1 MSART
6 VFGPERYITKS
17 AACQEIVVRLR
28 AKGEGLKERFFA
40 FALGLYRNLKF
51 FLPSPPFLKGD
62 SWSLQAGKNF
72 ASRKESPPAPL

>member
-1 MSART
+1 
-6 VFGPERYITKS
+6 
-17 AACQEIVVRLR
+17 VRLR

-62 SWSLQAGKNF
+62 SWSLQAGKN
-72 ASRKESPPAPL
+72 PLRLPFKKGEGEKGNIL